1 MSMPHLNFL
10 DIWGSSFK
18 SFKKVSNLKLNLKSK
33 IEDCR
38 FQQNFSYNLQSSIFD
53 LRLSFK
59 FETFLK
65 LLKLLPQM
73 SKKFRCGMDI

>member
-1 MSMPHLNFL
+1 MSMQHLNFL

-18 SFKKVSNLKLNLKSK
+18 SFQKVSNLKLNLKSK
-33 IEDCR
+33 ID
-38 FQQNFSYNLQSSIFD
+38 FSYNLQSSIFD

>member
-33 IEDCR
+33 IEDFRKRILMFMWSSVPLCLPGEVR
-38 FQQNFSYNLQSSIFD
+38 NWMTKRQFEIPDRTLNNLV
-53 LRLSFK
+53 
-59 FETFLK
+59 
-65 LLKLLPQM
+65 
-73 SKKFRCGMDI
+73 